1 MIIETGEKP
10 KRRTH
15 SEPESRL
22 QAECFSWFWNAYP
35 EYRGLMF
42 HVPSEGNRSSKI
54 DGGKRKA
61 MGIVAG
67 VSDLILMLPR
77 HNCHGLCI
85 EMKTETGKQ
94 SDKQKEWERK
104 VTEQGYDYQIARSLS
119 EFKTCVTNYII
130 ED

>member
-22 QAECFSWFWNAYP
+22 QAECFSWFWNTYP

-85 EMKTETGKQ
+85 EMKTEDGRQ
-94 SDKQKEWERK
+94 SDK
-104 VTEQGYDYQIARSLS
+104 
-119 EFKTCVTNYII
+119 
-130 ED
+130 